1 MGLETTPLPLPPPSA
16 TFKTKIPDINLTK
29 GNLNT
34 MEIDDE
40 YGMEDLAAEIAAI
53 SWDSEDECEFQGF
66 CRSAHA
72 ARNIEEEGKEGEKK
86 DSPLYRMEVLTSDVD
101 TLMSSPPKSLD
112 TFLPSEDE
120 DDHEDD
126 HEDTPITRKITGCW
140 PVCILSLQLITMA
153 FLLTLDYKFL
163 FFYFIF
169 ILPFVPQ
176 ANTMKQVSNSGKIQ
190 WTKNS
195 IPVQKSQAQY
205 LHCLSPTHPLSAIT
219 SILK

>member
-1 MGLETTPLPLPPPSA
+1 MYEKQVQEMGLETTPLPLPPPSA

-40 YGMEDLAAEIAAI
+40 HGMEDFAAEIAAI

-72 ARNIEEEGKEGEKK
+72 ARNIEEEGKEGEKE

-126 HEDTPITRKITGCW
+126 HEDTPITRKITVKGKGK
-140 PVCILSLQLITMA
+140 VMENGRQIKTDKDLSCEVQRELLACMYTLTSTYHHG
-153 FLLTLDYKFL
+153 LLT
-163 FFYFIF
+163 
-169 ILPFVPQ
+169 
-176 ANTMKQVSNSGKIQ
+176 NT
-190 WTKNS
+190 
-195 IPVQKSQAQY
+195 
-205 LHCLSPTHPLSAIT
+205 
-219 SILK
+219 